1 MKRQSPGDW
10 KRKAEGVQW
19 PDIWAWLAEIR
30 DTYDLWGYITLH
42 PPLPSREHKEYGVL
56 SVKLVRRGE
65 GREMVVHTRYMSLP
79 SPSRARA
86 EDIALQA
93 VSSLAQQL
101 DRESWE
107 AERGAGGGEA
117 SIW

>member
-30 DTYDLWGYITLH
+30 DTYNLWGYVSLH
-42 PPLPSREHKEYGVL
+42 PPLPSREHREYGMLVL
-56 SVKLVRRGE
+56 RFTRHVE
-65 GREMVVHTRYMSLP
+65 GREVEVLTRYIALP
-79 SPSRARA
+79 SPSRARV
-86 EDIALQA
+86 EDVALQL
-93 VSSLAQQL
+93 VSQVSQHL

-107 AERGAGGGEA
+107 AERAAGGQQGLP
-117 SIW
+117 W